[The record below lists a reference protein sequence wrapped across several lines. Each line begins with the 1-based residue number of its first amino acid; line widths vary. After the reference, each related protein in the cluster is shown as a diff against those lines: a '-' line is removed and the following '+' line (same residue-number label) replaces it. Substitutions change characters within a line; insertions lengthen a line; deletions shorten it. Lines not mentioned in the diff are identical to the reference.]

1 MLVSNRLLYHR
12 IFVFNMTSFKSR
24 HVTLSIDISLM
35 SVSRVFVEF
44 QFILAETEK
53 TECTMLFYFYFTK
66 SQSYVFSVSVHK

>member
-12 IFVFNMTSFKSR
+12 IFVFNTTSFKSR

-53 TECTMLFYFYFTK
+53 TESAPCYFIFIL
-66 SQSYVFSVSVHK
+66 QNHKVMFLV